1 MAFSRQKIRKFSVRV
16 GFLEQRA
23 DQQFMKSD
31 YPLEDLPSLPPAY
44 VTFRQFLL
52 FSSVSVSDFEKTRLQ
67 KESPFCLH
75 SSKPLQ
81 SSADC

>member
-1 MAFSRQKIRKFSVRV
+1 MEGEGIPGSRCRARQGTKTGTHVAFSRQKIRKFSVRV
-16 GFLEQRA
+16 GFLEQQA

-52 FSSVSVSDFEKTRLQ
+52 FLCFRQ
-67 KESPFCLH
+67 
-75 SSKPLQ
+75 
-81 SSADC
+81 